1 MDWELWKPKYEKI
14 VEKLGLDESEDRR
27 AAEILDS
34 LISKMNLSELKR
46 IVDEEEC
53 LVFGA
58 GPSLE
63 TDLRK
68 IDEVG
73 WFDKILISVDGAT
86 SAVLDFEVPDIIVT
100 DLDGNINDQ
109 ITAWE
114 KGSWMVIHGHGDN
127 TEKIRNLVPKFNER
141 IIGTMQVDKPST
153 LYNFGGFTDGD
164 RAAFMAHELG
174 ASKIFLAGMDLGK
187 EIGKYTGKTEK
198 ENKLKKL
205 KICKYLL
212 SWLASEFNANLIN
225 ITTNG
230 EDIPEVPRESPRD
243 YSNADS

>member
-14 VEKLGLDESEDRR
+14 VEKLDLDESEDRR

-46 IVDEEEC
+46 IVDGEEC
-53 LVFGA
+53 LIFGA

-86 SAVLDFEVPDIIVT
+86 SAVLDFKLPDIIVT
-100 DLDGNINDQ
+100 DLDGDMEDQ
-109 ITAWE
+109 IRAWE
-114 KGSWMVIHGHGDN
+114 RGSWIVVHGHGDN
-127 TEKIRNLVPKFNER
+127 IEKIRNLVPEFNER
-141 IIGTMQVDKPST
+141 IIGTRQVNKPSN

-174 ASKIFLAGMDLGK
+174 ASKIFLAGMDLGE
-187 EIGKYTGKTEK
+187 EIGEYSGKTEEK
-198 ENKLKKL
+198 KKLKKL
-205 KICKYLL
+205 KICKDLL
-212 SWLASEFNANLIN
+212 SWLASEFNANLFN
-225 ITTNG
+225 ITSHG
-230 EDIPEVPRESPRD
+230 EDIPHIPQNPL
-243 YSNADS
+243 